1 VCRSAHAV
9 AWRREERLLGESASN
24 AWVAIDAATS
34 PTLRAQ
40 ELRFAWELFL
50 GEDDDGD
57 PNVREP
63 IADSW
68 RRSLDAGVDPTGR
81 HLAPVVADELEVTER
96 YAEHPLHRH
105 AALVHACLSEM
116 ADEAGYLIVIS
127 DATGMLLSIEGSG
140 RVRRRAAEMM
150 NFVEGVL
157 WSEPG
162 AGTNAIGT
170 AIAADHAVQVF
181 GPEHFNE
188 PVQRWTCSAAPI
200 HDPDTGALLGVIDLT
215 GDFSTVH
222 PHSLAV
228 ATATAQAVET
238 AVRLELQEIDARLR
252 LRYGDRVAASPA
264 SRALVAPS
272 GRPITAL
279 PSAWGA
285 HGRLNV
291 PAGGGELI
299 LPSGAQAIA
308 EPVNSAREAFVV
320 HAVEQTRSPRAR
332 PLLKVGLLG
341 RDRARLQLSGN
352 QTEVR
357 PRLGEILALLC
368 AHPNGYTA
376 EALCADLHGDGGSP
390 GSVRVEVSRLRKL
403 LGPWIDTERYRL
415 TCDVDTDVRRVEG
428 LLATGR
434 VRDAAER
441 YPGPLLPGSEAP
453 GVVRERDRLERWLRQ
468 AVMTSDDPEA
478 LWAWVQTP
486 AGDDD
491 LPAWKRLLGALT
503 FHDPRRARCAA
514 RVGELRRESATGM

>member
-1 VCRSAHAV
+1 V
-9 AWRREERLLGESASN
+9 GDSASN
-24 AWVAIDAATS
+24 AWVAVDASTA

-50 GEDDDGD
+50 GDDDEGE
-57 PNVREP
+57 PQVREP

-68 RRSLDAGVDPTGR
+68 RRSVAAGVDPTGA
-81 HLAPVVADELEVTER
+81 HLAPVVADELEVSER
-96 YAEHPLHRH
+96 YTDHPLSRH
-105 AALVHACLSEM
+105 AALIHACLEEM
-116 ADEAGYLIVIS
+116 AEEAGYLIVIS
-127 DATGMLLSIEGSG
+127 DADGVLLSIEGSG
-140 RVRRRAAEMM
+140 AVRRRAAEMM
-150 NFVEGVL
+150 NFAEGVL

-170 AIAADHAVQVF
+170 AIAANHAVQVF

-238 AVRLELQEIDARLR
+238 AMRMELQEIDARLR
-252 LRYGDRVAASPA
+252 LRYGDRVASAPA

-279 PSAWGA
+279 PPAWGA
-285 HGRLNV
+285 TRLQM
-291 PAGGGELI
+291 PPGGGELI
-299 LPSGAQAIA
+299 LPSGVHAMA
-308 EPVNSAREAFVV
+308 EPVNAAVDAFVV
-320 HAVEQTRSPRAR
+320 HADESRRTKRAR
-332 PLLKVGLLG
+332 PLLKIDMLG
-341 RDRARLQLSGN
+341 RDRARLRLAGN
-352 QTEVR
+352 ETEVR
-357 PRLGEILALLC
+357 PRLAEILALLC
-368 AHPNGYTA
+368 AKPGGYSA
-376 EALCADLHGDGGSP
+376 EALCAGLHGDGGSP

-415 TCDVDTDVRRVEG
+415 TCDIDSDVRRVEA
-428 LLATGR
+428 LLAAGR

-441 YPGPLLPGSEAP
+441 YPGPLLPGSDAP
-453 GVVRERDRLERWLRQ
+453 GIVRERERLERWLRQ
-468 AVMTSDDPEA
+468 AVMTSDDAEA

-486 AGDDD
+486 SGDDD

-503 FHDPRRARCAA
+503 FQDPRRARAAA
-514 RVGELRRESATGM
+514 RVGELRRDAATDM